1 MGFAFWLLVAAAM
14 AVVEAVS
21 FGLITVWFVVGALAA
36 FIAAFCGAGI
46 TLQVVVFLAVSV
58 LCLLLLRP
66 FALKHRNA
74 GAAAE
79 PSLIGQ
85 QAVVVEPI
93 DNAAAAGR
101 VQTDDHMTWAARS
114 ADGLPLA
121 TGQEVTV
128 VGQESIKLI
137 VERKQV

>member
-1 MGFAFWLLVAAAM
+1 MGFAFWLLVAAVM
-14 AVVEAVS
+14 AVVEVVS

-101 VQTDDHMTWAARS
+101 VRTDDHMTWAARS

-121 TGQEVTV
+121 AGQEVTV